1 MNACSTLN
9 TPALNLTQRSY
20 VGSAGSQLL
29 DDMCVPMLR
38 VGLTG
43 GIACGKSSI
52 ADMLM
57 KRGAHYLS
65 ADALAHQV
73 YVPGTATYDEV
84 VRSFGRE
91 ILNEDGT
98 INRGK
103 LANIVFPGRISELNA
118 IVHPEVVKRQN
129 SWMSEVERSDPH
141 GIAVVEA
148 ALLIEAGA
156 DKDFDK
162 VIVVTCDFEQKVE
175 RFARRTNLPL
185 PVARAEVERRSA
197 AQFSDEEK
205 GRRADYIV
213 DNSGSAEDA
222 ERQVERIWSELQP
235 FG

>member
-1 MNACSTLN
+1 
-9 TPALNLTQRSY
+9 
-20 VGSAGSQLL
+20 
-29 DDMCVPMLR
+29 MLR

-52 ADMLM
+52 AAMLVQ
-57 KRGAHYLS
+57 RGAHFLQ
-65 ADALAHQV
+65 ADALAHKV
-73 YVPGTATYDEV
+73 YEPGTPTYAEV
-84 VRSFGRE
+84 VRTFGHK
-91 ILNEDGT
+91 ILNKDGT

-103 LANIVFPGRISELNA
+103 LADLVFPGRIRELNA

-129 SWMSEVERSDPH
+129 SWMAEVEQSDPH

-162 VIVVTCDFEQKVE
+162 VIVVTCDFKQKVE

-185 PVARAEVERRSA
+185 PAARAEVERRSA

-205 GRRADYIV
+205 ARLADYIV

-222 ERQVERIWSELQP
+222 ERQVEQIWHELRQ
-235 FG
+235 GEKEE

>member
-1 MNACSTLN
+1 MRWVCW
-9 TPALNLTQRSY
+9 
-20 VGSAGSQLL
+20 QLL
-29 DDMCVPMLR
+29 DDVYISMLR

-52 ADMLM
+52 AAMLV
-57 KRGAHYLS
+57 KRGAHFLQ
-65 ADALAHQV
+65 ADALAHRV
-73 YVPGTATYDEV
+73 YEPGTVTYGEV
-84 VRSFGRE
+84 LRTFGRE
-91 ILNEDGT
+91 ILNDDGT
-98 INRGK
+98 INRSK
-103 LANIVFPGRISELNA
+103 LADLVFPARIGELNA

-185 PVARAEVERRSA
+185 EAARAEVERRSA
-197 AQFSDEEK
+197 AQFSDEDK
-205 GRRADYIV
+205 ARRADYVI
-213 DNSGSAEDA
+213 DNSWSTEDA
-222 ERQVERIWSELQP
+222 ERQVEQIWHELQQSEKEEWCL
-235 FG
+235 

>member
-1 MNACSTLN
+1 
-9 TPALNLTQRSY
+9 
-20 VGSAGSQLL
+20 
-29 DDMCVPMLR
+29 MLR

-52 ADMLM
+52 AAMLV
-57 KRGAHYLS
+57 KRGAHFLQ
-65 ADALAHQV
+65 ADGLAHQV
-73 YVPGTATYDEV
+73 YAPGTATYDEV

-103 LANIVFPGRISELNA
+103 LANLVFPGRISELNA

-175 RFARRTNLPL
+175 RFAQTNQCSAPG
-185 PVARAEVERRSA
+185 RARRSRAPQCRAVLRRREGA
-197 AQFSDEEK
+197 ARGLHHRQLRFG
-205 GRRADYIV
+205 GRCRASRS
-213 DNSGSAEDA
+213 SGSGANYNGLA
-222 ERQVERIWSELQP
+222 
-235 FG
+235 

>member
-1 MNACSTLN
+1 
-9 TPALNLTQRSY
+9 
-20 VGSAGSQLL
+20 
-29 DDMCVPMLR
+29 MLR

-52 ADMLM
+52 AAMLV
-57 KRGAHYLS
+57 KRGAHFLQ
-65 ADALAHQV
+65 ADGLAHRL
-73 YVPGTATYDEV
+73 YAPGTVTYGEV

-98 INRGK
+98 INRSK
-103 LANIVFPGRISELNA
+103 LADLVFPHRINELNA
-118 IVHPEVVKRQN
+118 IVHPEVVERQN

-156 DKDFDK
+156 AKDFDK

-175 RFARRTNLPL
+175 RFARRTNVPL
-185 PVARAEVERRSA
+185 QVARAEVARRSA
-197 AQFSDEEK
+197 AQFSDEDK
-205 GRRADYIV
+205 ARRADYIV

-222 ERQVERIWSELQP
+222 ERQVERIWRELQRT
-235 FG
+235 G

>member
-1 MNACSTLN
+1 
-9 TPALNLTQRSY
+9 
-20 VGSAGSQLL
+20 
-29 DDMCVPMLR
+29 MLR

-52 ADMLM
+52 AAMLV
-57 KRGAHYLS
+57 KRGAHFLQ

-73 YVPGTATYDEV
+73 YEPGTITYGEV
-84 VRSFGRE
+84 VRTFGRG

-98 INRGK
+98 INRSK
-103 LANIVFPGRISELNA
+103 LANLAFSGRIRQLNA

-129 SWMSEVERSDPH
+129 SWMSQVEQDDPH

-205 GRRADYIV
+205 ARLADYVV

-222 ERQVERIWSELQP
+222 ERQVEQIWHELRQ
-235 FG
+235 GEKEE